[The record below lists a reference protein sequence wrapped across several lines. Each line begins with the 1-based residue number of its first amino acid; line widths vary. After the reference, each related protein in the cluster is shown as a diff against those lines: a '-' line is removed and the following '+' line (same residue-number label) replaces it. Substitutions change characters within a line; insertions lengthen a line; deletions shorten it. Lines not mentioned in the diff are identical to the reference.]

1 MSSSETR
8 FGGAWGILRRAEAND
23 THKPYID
30 EQQILSSLYMPRL
43 DFATTVKGA
52 TSEQL
57 RDRVGCAFPIY
68 PVQGVRSAG
77 LQLAPLI
84 YAGIWNSGYII

>member
-1 MSSSETR
+1 
-8 FGGAWGILRRAEAND
+8 
-23 THKPYID
+23 
-30 EQQILSSLYMPRL
+30 MPRH
-43 DFATTVKGA
+43 DFATAVKGA

-57 RDRVGCAFPIY
+57 RDMVGCAFSIY

-84 YAGIWNSGYII
+84 YTGMWNSGWLNWTTFVDHTVSFLLVDVELTTPGAFIGEKISDNG